1 MSETTDKEARR
12 AARAAKGATTNS
24 ENRNRSFTV
33 VAHDDGVVLVETTSG
48 RSWTLVEADGNAT
61 WHSVDFAGG
70 GERPPRGK
78 AKSSEA

>member
-1 MSETTDKEARR
+1 
-12 AARAAKGATTNS
+12 
-24 ENRNRSFTV
+24 
-33 VAHDDGVVLVETTSG
+33 VVLVETTSG